1 MHCLNDTPFPFLF
14 AIRVSHIFIL
24 NSLFF
29 ICNVHYMYT
38 EVIPVSKD
46 QTFNGDLTNLQN

>member
-1 MHCLNDTPFPFLF
+1 MHSLNDTPFTFLF
-14 AIRVSHIFIL
+14 AIRVSLF
-24 NSLFF
+24 FF
-29 ICNVHYMYT
+29 ICNVYYMYT